1 MYKVAI
7 HNDLKGI
14 WRTRLLISIFQR
26 WGTFITTFLDQTSI
40 PLIFCEF
47 VHVHHVTYQSNG
59 EQNRNLT
66 SNLLKI
72 WPIMTLEHGS
82 PTHMD
87 SCVVGV
93 WNFLQLYKAFTLS
106 VQPRYGQRTRV
117 YKGSYLECFQ
127 LILRNW
133 LAHFPFSSMR

>member
-1 MYKVAI
+1 
-7 HNDLKGI
+7 
-14 WRTRLLISIFQR
+14 
-26 WGTFITTFLDQTSI
+26 
-40 PLIFCEF
+40 
-47 VHVHHVTYQSNG
+47 
-59 EQNRNLT
+59 
-66 SNLLKI
+66 
-72 WPIMTLEHGS
+72 MTLEHGS

-127 LILRNW
+127 LILRN
-133 LAHFPFSSMR
+133 